1 MLQEILPKEALLA
14 KANGRRPVGRPRTR
28 WADYIEVLALNCLGL
43 HPSKMM
49 NVMEDCEVWRLNL
62 ELLPPATL
70 TEKRAMKKEEE
81 ESFF

>member
-1 MLQEILPKEALLA
+1 MLQERLPKEALLA

-28 WADYIEVLALNCLGL
+28 WADYIKVLALNCLGL

-62 ELLPPATL
+62 ELLSPATL